1 MPVIIVLNENGRLL
15 DRAPVL
21 AFDMCF
27 PVANVPVITVLN
39 ENGRLDR
46 APVLAFDICVSV
58 ANTPSAC
65 AVLMRTSG
73 SKNLQEE
80 DSKDETECM

>member
-1 MPVIIVLNENGRLL
+1 MPVITVLNENGRL

-21 AFDMCF
+21 ALDICF

-46 APVLAFDICVSV
+46 APVQRARERESERV
-58 ANTPSAC
+58 
-65 AVLMRTSG
+65 R
-73 SKNLQEE
+73 E
-80 DSKDETECM
+80 

>member
-1 MPVIIVLNENGRLL
+1 MPVIIVLDENGRL

-21 AFDMCF
+21 AFDICF

-46 APVLAFDICVSV
+46 APVLAFDHFSQSQTLLLLVRS
-58 ANTPSAC
+58 
-65 AVLMRTSG
+65 
-73 SKNLQEE
+73 
-80 DSKDETECM
+80 